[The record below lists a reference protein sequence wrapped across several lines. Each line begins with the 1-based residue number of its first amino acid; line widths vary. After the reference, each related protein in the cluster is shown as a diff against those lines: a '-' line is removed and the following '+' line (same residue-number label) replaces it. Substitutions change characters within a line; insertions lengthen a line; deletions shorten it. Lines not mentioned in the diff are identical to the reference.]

1 MTFVYGGQV
10 FGDSCG
16 VAPVRNSV
24 VVLVFEN
31 DRQITDLKGLRD
43 SDLRVFGDL
52 VNEAARKKSR
62 VSAGTGR

>member
-1 MTFVYGGQV
+1 MPFVYGGQV

-24 VVLVFEN
+24 VVLVLEDN
-31 DRQITDLKGLRD
+31 RQITDPKGLRD

-52 VNEAARKKSR
+52 ANEAAKRKQR
-62 VSAGTGR
+62 

>member
-52 VNEAARKKSR
+52 AGEAAKRKQR
-62 VSAGTGR
+62 